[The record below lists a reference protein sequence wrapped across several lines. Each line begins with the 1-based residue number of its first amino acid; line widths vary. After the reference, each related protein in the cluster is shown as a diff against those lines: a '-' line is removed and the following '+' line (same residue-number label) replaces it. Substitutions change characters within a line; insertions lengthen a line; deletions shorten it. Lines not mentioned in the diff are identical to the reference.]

1 MKLKIKIEFLG
12 QILSSSKLPNSVKV
26 DEMAE
31 IDYLFYY
38 KMGLSHIFEEVCEKC
53 DSINCVCEYKKI
65 AEKEVKNYTEA
76 KEDFKPKSRG
86 KNGSN

>member
-1 MKLKIKIEFLG
+1 MKLKIKKEYLG

-31 IDYLFYY
+31 IDYLFYF
-38 KMGLSHIFEEVCEKC
+38 KMGLSHIFEEVQEEKKE
-53 DSINCVCEYKKI
+53 DSLLDISK
-65 AEKEVKNYTEA
+65 KEVEN
-76 KEDFKPKSRG
+76 FKDGKKFIAKSRG